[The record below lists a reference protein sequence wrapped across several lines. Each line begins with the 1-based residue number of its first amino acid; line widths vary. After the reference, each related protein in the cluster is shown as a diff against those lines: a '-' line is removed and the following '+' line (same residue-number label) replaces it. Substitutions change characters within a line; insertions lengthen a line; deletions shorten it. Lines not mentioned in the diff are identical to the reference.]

1 MRKLDFISTLFII
14 LLLSSCS
21 TSYLIPVKQ
30 IDRENFDR
38 DGLILVKENL
48 KKPIKLPKV
57 DNLILNNNEVLEEDN
72 QNNYSPINQTVNN
85 IFLEAKT
92 YLGTPY
98 RYGGTTRK
106 GMDCSSFMQHIYK
119 IEGIFLPRVSSR
131 QARIG
136 VPVSK
141 GELRKGD
148 LVFFSTTSRY
158 RITHVGMV
166 TDVSEQGIQFI
177 HAASSKGVSFSTLNN
192 PYWNRRYRGA
202 RRPHKLNELT
212 VAKTKT
218 IDSLITS

>member
-1 MRKLDFISTLFII
+1 MGKLDFISILFII
-14 LLLSSCS
+14 LLLGSCS
-21 TSYLIPVKQ
+21 TNYLTPVKQ
-30 IDRENFDR
+30 ISQENFDR
-38 DGLILVKENL
+38 GGLILVKENL

-57 DNLILNNNEVLEEDN
+57 DNFILNNNEVLEEDN
-72 QNNYSPINQTVNN
+72 QNNYSSVNQTVNN

-119 IEGIFLPRVSSR
+119 IEGILLPRVSSR

-177 HAASSKGVSFSTLNN
+177 HAASSKGVSFSNLNN

-218 IDSLITS
+218 VDSLITS